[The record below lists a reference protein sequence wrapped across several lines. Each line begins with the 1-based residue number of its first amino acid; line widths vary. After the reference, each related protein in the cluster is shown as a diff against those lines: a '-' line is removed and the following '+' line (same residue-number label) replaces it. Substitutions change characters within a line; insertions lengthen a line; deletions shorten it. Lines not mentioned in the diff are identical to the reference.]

1 MSQNGTGRGGAR
13 PGAGRRPK
21 SGRPKNLGRYLY
33 VVQAT
38 DDGSACKIG
47 IAANPYKRLPN
58 LRRRY
63 LRPLRLVGIFGA
75 AGNSEAWQIE
85 LAAKAS
91 MKPIRILGDWYKIDF
106 QDLAQALNT
115 TAQSLGLTLISE
127 PLREVGQRG
136 GRRPGAGRRT
146 GVPNKKIDR
155 PPPRPPAP

>member
-1 MSQNGTGRGGAR
+1 MSQNGGDGGGRGGAR

-21 SGRPKNLGRYLY
+21 SGRPKNFGRFIY

-38 DDGSACKIG
+38 DDASACKIG
-47 IAANPYKRLPN
+47 IAADPYKRLSN
-58 LRRRY
+58 LQRSNC
-63 LRPLRLVGIFGA
+63 RPLRLVGIFGA

-85 LAAKAS
+85 MAAKAS

-106 QDLAQALNT
+106 QDVAQTLNT

-136 GRRPGAGRRT
+136 GRRPGAGRRE
-146 GVPNKKIDR
+146 GVPNKI
-155 PPPRPPAP
+155 